1 MTLGAKYVKEV
12 NTVIKVY
19 QGILLVLLVLLTSG
33 CAQIRGWIPSFSDP
47 NQSARII
54 DVRQSV
60 ERLDCS
66 QPQLAQALKIQQ
78 DLEWFELYSQSKGWR
93 QADVLRVI
101 EPMKAT
107 VADFVKRSQTGQ
119 GTRFYCDTK
128 KKIMQEQAS
137 TAARA
142 ILGRF

>member
-1 MTLGAKYVKEV
+1 MNYFTKILTVCLCILALSGCAAV
-12 NTVIKVY
+12 NTVK
-19 QGILLVLLVLLTSG
+19 
-33 CAQIRGWIPSFSDP
+33 GWIPSFSDP

-66 QPQLAQALKIQQ
+66 QPQLPQALEIQRN
-78 DLEWFELYSQSKGWR
+78 LEWFHLYSTSKGWR

-101 EPMKAT
+101 EPMEQT
-107 VADFVKRSQTGQ
+107 VNDFVKRSQAQQ
-119 GTRFYCDTK
+119 GSKFYCETK
-128 KKIMQEQAS
+128 KKIMQEQAA